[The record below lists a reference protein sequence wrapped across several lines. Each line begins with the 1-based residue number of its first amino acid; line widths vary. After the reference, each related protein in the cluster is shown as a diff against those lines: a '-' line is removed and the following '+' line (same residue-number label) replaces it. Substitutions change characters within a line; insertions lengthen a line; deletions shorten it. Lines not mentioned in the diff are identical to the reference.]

1 VTSSAFETEPPQAV
15 RLDLIFNIKNSAGSS
30 ISTVITTIVMETLP
44 DDLYHNDNHM
54 WDVSKRTASSASPGV
69 A

>member
-1 VTSSAFETEPPQAV
+1 
-15 RLDLIFNIKNSAGSS
+15 
-30 ISTVITTIVMETLP
+30 METLP

-69 A
+69 AWSAWTGSEGCDCTVAWSALDRLRTLWSRT

>member
-15 RLDLIFNIKNSAGSS
+15 RHDYLIFNIKNSAGSS

-54 WDVSKRTASSASPGV
+54 W
-69 A
+69 